1 MAELKTDEETVED
14 IKKWWKENGTA
25 VIAGVVIGL
34 GAIFGWRAWID
45 YRDSVG
51 QRASLAFEQVL
62 VATSGGETES
72 AVRQAEQLVD
82 ELGGSAYAMLAEL
95 AVAKAQLD
103 AGDPDAAISALST
116 AVDKAPEPGLA
127 RLAALRLVR
136 LQIDQ
141 GDLEAASQT
150 IDAHDDG
157 GPFHGDFAA
166 LRGDIAAAQGER
178 EAAAVLYREAM
189 EAGTGN
195 AGIIELLL
203 DELAPA
209 PIPAPDKAAQAD
221 DDSAPAASGDETDAS
236 AAPGDDAPSAAQLT
250 EAPADQ
256 PTEPAADAGPADTG
270 EATAPTD

>member
-34 GAIFGWRAWID
+34 GAIFGWRAWTD

-62 VATSGGETES
+62 VATSGEESES
-72 AVRQAEQLVD
+72 AVRQAELVID
-82 ELGGSAYAMLAEL
+82 EFGGSAYAMLAEL
-95 AVAKAQLD
+95 ALAKAQLD
-103 AGDPDAAISALST
+103 AGDPGAAVSALSA

-127 RLAALRLVR
+127 RLAAQRLAR
-136 LQIDQ
+136 LQVDQ
-141 GDLEAASQT
+141 GDLEAASRT

-166 LRGDIAAAQGER
+166 LRGDIAAARGEP
-178 EAAAVLYREAM
+178 ETAASLYREAL

-195 AGIIELLL
+195 ARVIELLL
-203 DELAPA
+203 AELAPE
-209 PIPAPDKAAQAD
+209 PIPAPASDETLPQQAPMTPSDTGAAAD
-221 DDSAPAASGDETDAS
+221 DGPAPAGSGDDAAAGEGTEAS
-236 AAPGDDAPSAAQLT
+236 AA
-250 EAPADQ
+250 E
-256 PTEPAADAGPADTG
+256 
-270 EATAPTD
+270 TAPTSTDEATSETE